1 MSIVKFFVKRLIG
14 VAVVVLSVSIFMF
27 LLLRSVPGDPARLL
41 AGFDAPP
48 QVVEQIRERYG
59 LSDPL
64 PVQLLKYLENL
75 LTFNLGTSIRT
86 DSPVLSEI
94 ASRLPYTIY
103 LSAAS
108 LLIAVAAGVPLGIY
122 AALKKDSFI
131 DYIATA
137 LTSLGTAMP
146 TFWLGLMLILLFAV
160 QLKILPAGGA
170 DSPSS
175 ILLPS
180 LTLSLPVMAPIVK
193 TTRFA
198 FLEVLK
204 EDFVKLAKAKGL
216 RRRTVIFKHV
226 LKNAMIPVITV
237 IGLQLGNL
245 MRGAVITET
254 VFAWPGVGR
263 LVVDSIFARDYPMV
277 QGAIF
282 VLALIYAFINL
293 AVDSLY
299 AAVDPRIRLGGGA

>member
-1 MSIVKFFVKRLIG
+1 MSMIRFFAKRLIG

-27 LLLRSVPGDPARLL
+27 ILLRSIPGDPARLL

-48 QVVEQIRERYG
+48 EVVQQIRERYG
-59 LSDPL
+59 LNDPL
-64 PVQLLKYLENL
+64 PIQLAKYMENL
-75 LTFNLGTSIRT
+75 LTLNLGTSIRT
-86 DSPVLSEI
+86 DAPVISEVV
-94 ASRLPYTIY
+94 ARLPYTLY
-103 LSAAS
+103 LSIAS
-108 LLIAVAAGVPLGIY
+108 LAIAVAIGIPLGAY
-122 AALKKDSFI
+122 AALKKDSLP
-131 DYIATA
+131 DHIATA
-137 LTSLGTAMP
+137 LTSVGTAMP

-160 QLKILPAGGA
+160 QLKWLPAGGA
-170 DSPSS
+170 EGASS
-175 ILLPS
+175 IVLPAI
-180 LTLSLPVMAPIVK
+180 TLSLPVMAPIIK
-193 TTRFA
+193 TTRFT
-198 FLEVLK
+198 FLEVLR

-216 RRRTVIFKHV
+216 KKRTVIFKHV
-226 LKNAMIPVITV
+226 LRNAMIPVLTV

-299 AAVDPRIRLGGGA
+299 AAVDPRIRLGGAL